1 MSDTEHE
8 FDTEWYAKCADKMI
22 DLSWD
27 EYKQVTFERHR
38 VQHAI
43 LRNYLWLAT
52 VVFSAECVGF
62 SQVFDGVVWFGLSLH
77 GNLVFNIFAG
87 SSVAISFLAIAL
99 GIDSMRGKLPGV
111 DQPFRE
117 WNALYFAGT
126 AWKEANGEAGKTTM
140 HLDLLEHL
148 DKSINHNKELAMRK
162 GKRLRCMSY
171 MLLASFGTGL
181 CAMMSAIIF

>member
-1 MSDTEHE
+1 MSDTKESSLE
-8 FDTEWYAKCADKMI
+8 IEWYIKRADKLL

-27 EYKQVTFERHR
+27 EYKQVTFDRHR
-38 VQHAI
+38 IQHAI

-62 SQVFDGVVWFGLSLH
+62 SHIFDGVVWFGLS
-77 GNLVFNIFAG
+77 FNVNQIFNVFAG
-87 SSVAISFLAIAL
+87 LSVAISFLTIAL
-99 GIDSMRGKLPGV
+99 GIDSMRGELPGI

-117 WNALYFAGT
+117 WDAIHFAGT
-126 AWKEANGEAGKTTM
+126 AWKEAEGELAKGIM

-148 DKSINHNKELAMRK
+148 NKSINHNKGLAMRK

-171 MLLASFGTGL
+171 MLLASLGSGL
-181 CAMMSAIIF
+181 CAMMSAIF